1 MLKGKRV
8 EVQVDF
14 DKSARII
21 NATESLIIA
30 FLEEVLPSN
39 YDTEEDLKAVAY
51 LREKMNESK
60 ELFCSV
66 LVSLQDQLVVLCG
79 KYMAIAQNTDNII
92 KEIEKIEKK
101 DSTRKVN

>member
-21 NATESLIIA
+21 NAAESLTIA
-30 FLEEVLPSN
+30 FLEVLPSN
-39 YDTEEDLKAVAY
+39 CDTEEDLKAVAY
-51 LREKMNESK
+51 LREKMSESK

-66 LVSLQDQLVVLCG
+66 LVSLQDQLANLCSR
-79 KYMAIAQNTDNII
+79 YMTIAQSTDNII

-101 DSTRKVN
+101 DSARKVN